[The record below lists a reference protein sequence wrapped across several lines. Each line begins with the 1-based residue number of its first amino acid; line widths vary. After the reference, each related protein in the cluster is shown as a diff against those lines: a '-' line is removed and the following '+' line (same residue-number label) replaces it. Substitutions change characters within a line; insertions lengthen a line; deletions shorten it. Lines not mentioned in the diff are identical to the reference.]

1 MERQE
6 RIWLGVL
13 AIVFLAVNVVTLT
26 PLVPWHEWLLWRR
39 PAPQQE
45 VRVEFGGYEI
55 HLPPG
60 GIEVRAG
67 EFVRFIATSRDVTY
81 GLGVFRK
88 DGRMLFQMQVV
99 PGYENSII
107 WRFDEPG
114 SYDIRST
121 EYSGPRH
128 PEMFV
133 RDAILVL
140 PAEGLR

>member
-13 AIVFLAVNVVTLT
+13 AIVFVAVNVVTLT
-26 PLVPWHEWLLWRR
+26 PLVPWHGWLLWGR
-39 PAPQQE
+39 PTPRQE
-45 VRVEFGGYEI
+45 VRVEFEDYEI
-55 HLPPG
+55 RLPLG

-88 DGRMLFQMQVV
+88 DGSMLFQMQVV
-99 PGYENSII
+99 PGYENSIV

-114 SYDIRST
+114 IYDMRST

-133 RDAILVL
+133 PDAIHVL
-140 PAEGLR
+140 LEEETR